1 MAIRKTPE
9 KRAPAWTKKVNP
21 QAFSSIGAGT
31 RQEVMIHVYWSARGD
46 ARDAREGGRG
56 HLMQRDKVTADL
68 GLDAAPVPGFT
79 EAEMQTITS
88 AAKIAAIKCLRAR
101 ARRK

>member
-1 MAIRKTPE
+1 
-9 KRAPAWTKKVNP
+9 
-21 QAFSSIGAGT
+21 
-31 RQEVMIHVYWSARGD
+31 
-46 ARDAREGGRG
+46 
-56 HLMQRDKVTADL
+56 MQRDKVTADL

-79 EAEMQTITS
+79 EAEMQMITS

>member
-1 MAIRKTPE
+1 MTKPE
-9 KRAPAWTKKVNP
+9 PVCRCGW
-21 QAFSSIGAGT
+21 
-31 RQEVMIHVYWSARGD
+31 
-46 ARDAREGGRG
+46 
-56 HLMQRDKVTADL
+56 ADL

-79 EAEMQTITS
+79 EAEMQMITS